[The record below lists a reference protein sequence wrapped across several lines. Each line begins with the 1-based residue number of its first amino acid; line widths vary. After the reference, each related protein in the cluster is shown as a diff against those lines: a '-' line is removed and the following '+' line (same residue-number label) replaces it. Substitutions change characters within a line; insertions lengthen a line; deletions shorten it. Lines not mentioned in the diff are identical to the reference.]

1 VKKVGEAKNKG
12 WMGLLILAVILVL
25 LIWPVVYFARD
36 WAGYWGLWL
45 LSVIFAFTV
54 LYMRTKYFWEE

>member
-1 VKKVGEAKNKG
+1 VKKVSEAKSKG
-12 WMGLLILAVILVL
+12 WMGPLILAVILVL
-25 LIWPVVYFARD
+25 LIWPVLYFARN
-36 WAGYWGLWL
+36 WAAYWGLWL